1 MAEHFDADDANEAT
15 PVDNDTIPFDEPLEA
30 DEKLNL
36 EPDRRSILTEQGDP
50 EVDSLYQKY
59 KRGRLNIQPDFQ
71 RQFVWDQAK
80 SSRLIESALLRIPL
94 PVIYLAQ
101 EKDGREQVIDGQQ
114 RLTAFFSYIDGR
126 FPSGADFR
134 LTSLKVFNELMGK
147 HFSDLTEEE
156 QDKIRFSKMRTITF
170 LPQSDAELRFEVFE
184 RLNTGAMSLND
195 QELRNCM
202 YRGPYNDLL
211 KRLSR
216 NEDFCAL
223 MNISKPDK
231 RMKDVELVLR
241 FGAFFHA
248 TYLKYQSPMRRFLNA
263 DIQQYR
269 DMSDSQAQEFEEAFK
284 KSVSLVRSVLGPRA
298 FKRYY
303 RGTADAQA
311 GRWEPQK
318 FNSSLYDVLMW
329 SMARADK
336 NVVMR
341 NLDVVREAYI
351 DLLANDDA
359 FIESIQLST
368 SSVQAVKTRFRA
380 WDDRLQ
386 AALAG
391 SDSQP
396 RCFTFAL
403 KTRLFNAD
411 PTCGLCGNSIQEIDD
426 AAVDHIAQYWRG
438 GQTIPENARLTHRY
452 CNLARS
458 KRD

>member
-1 MAEHFDADDANEAT
+1 MTEHPDTDDAIET
-15 PVDNDTIPFDEPLEA
+15 PVDNGSIPFDEPLEA
-30 DEKLNL
+30 DEKLDL

-50 EVDSLYQKY
+50 EVESLYQKY

-101 EKDGREQVIDGQQ
+101 ENDGKEQVIDGQQ
-114 RLTAFFSYIDGR
+114 RLTAFFSFIDGK

-134 LTSLKVFNELMGK
+134 LSSLKVFNELAGK
-147 HFSDLTEEE
+147 HFSELSEEE
-156 QDKIRFSKMRTITF
+156 QDRVRFSKMRTITF
-170 LPQSDAELRFEVFE
+170 LPQSDPELRFEVFE

-202 YRGPYNDLL
+202 YRGAYNDLL
-211 KRLSR
+211 KGLSR
-216 NEDFCAL
+216 NGDFCAL
-223 MNISKPDK
+223 MNITKPDK

-248 TYLKYQSPMRRFLNA
+248 TYLNYQSPMRRFLNS
-263 DIQQYR
+263 DMQQYR
-269 DMSDSQAQEFEEAFK
+269 SITAQQAKDFEEAFK
-284 KSVSLVRSVLGPRA
+284 KAASLVRSMLGEHA
-298 FKRYY
+298 FKRFY
-303 RGTADAQA
+303 RGTTDAHG
-311 GRWEPQK
+311 GRWEPKK

-341 NLDVVREAYI
+341 NLDAIREAFI

-368 SSVQAVKTRFRA
+368 SSVQAVKARFRA
-380 WDDRLQ
+380 WDDRL
-386 AALAG
+386 AAVLAG

-396 RCFTFAL
+396 RCFTLAL
-403 KTRLFNAD
+403 KKRLFDAN

-426 AAVDHIAQYWRG
+426 AGVDHIDQYWRG
-438 GQTIPENARLTHRY
+438 GQTIPENARLAHRY
-452 CNLARS
+452 CNFARS
-458 KRD
+458 KKD